1 MVSRQI
7 WHTEHNVNISCYYFD
22 FNDPSVWKGK
32 MGFSS
37 LRYKSISCLYNNVF
51 SYLSFLRTVIM
62 TITLIH
68 YSLTIYY
75 FEYPML
81 TYLYTT
87 HCKIFVGRSAFVWN
101 TKNHFALL
109 RCVGI
114 KLKHNYQQYMK
125 AFDYGEDTIKIG
137 YSLGG
142 IFGSIFIVFPV

>member
-1 MVSRQI
+1 
-7 WHTEHNVNISCYYFD
+7 
-22 FNDPSVWKGK
+22 

-37 LRYKSISCLYNNVF
+37 LRNKSISCLYNNF

-114 KLKHNYQQYMK
+114 KLKRNYLQYMK
-125 AFDYGEDTIKIG
+125 AFDNGKDFMKTGVFFEIFRPRFGTWKYIKI
-137 YSLGG
+137 SLFSIVLKYMNLCAQVK
-142 IFGSIFIVFPV
+142 IFHST

>member
-1 MVSRQI
+1 
-7 WHTEHNVNISCYYFD
+7 
-22 FNDPSVWKGK
+22 

-37 LRYKSISCLYNNVF
+37 LRNKTISCLYNNF

-125 AFDYGEDTIKIG
+125 AFDYGEDTIKMG
-137 YSLGG
+137 CYFEYS
-142 IFGSIFIVFPV
+142 FDIFIVKVKYIKEWLWSCNLDFTTIKTI